1 MQALYQRRSGYA
13 VAFQAERA
21 HVGEVAFA
29 SAFGDRHDVV
39 GVPQVA
45 AAPVLLELAAR
56 GVVEL
61 ALVLAEGF
69 GVQAALRA
77 DAAIAQEDLFA
88 QVAGIGSQFPL
99 VDARVRA
106 KCEASLGERRST
118 GASAPPPG
126 GGGGVLTAVVGSRA
140 RASHRSGGRGSP
152 PLLRTTA

>member
-45 AAPVLLELAAR
+45 AAPVLVELAAR

-88 QVAGIGSQFPL
+88 RVAGIGSQFPL
-99 VDARVRA
+99 VDALVGA
-106 KCEASLGERRST
+106 ECEAPFGDFAAAPAAPFAEAIHSGVDPPPWLSAAGAHSRRS
-118 GASAPPPG
+118 
-126 GGGGVLTAVVGSRA
+126 
-140 RASHRSGGRGSP
+140 
-152 PLLRTTA
+152 